1 MKKRT
6 SCCLLSFLL
15 FTACSF
21 NYDTVTQTY
30 DGPNLIMNNAEY
42 VRITNGNPEIHLKAE
57 EIRQF
62 EAKHTMELD
71 KFSFEQYNAA
81 PEGQKAIPDINTRGK
96 AGFAQME
103 TDTGNFS
110 MKNDISIE
118 VSSEDISLET
128 AEMTWKNEDRTLAA
142 PGQVSIQRSDGTT
155 LTGADFSA
163 NARDRSWKFG
173 SAVAGSIV
181 EKDDAQEDTTSES
194 FIQ

>member
-1 MKKRT
+1 MNIKKRT
-6 SCCLLSFLL
+6 KPRDWLPLLSFLL
-15 FTACSF
+15 ISACSF
-21 NYDTVTQTY
+21 TYDTPSQAE

-42 VRITNGNPEIHLKAE
+42 VRITNGNPEIHVKAE

-71 KFSFEQYNAA
+71 SFSFEQYNAA
-81 PEGQKAIPDINTRGK
+81 PEGQEAIPDINTKGK

-128 AEMTWKNEDRTLAA
+128 AEITWQNDDRTLTA

-155 LTGADFSA
+155 LTGTDFSA
-163 NARDRSWKFG
+163 NARERSWTFG
-173 SAVAGSIV
+173 SAVEGSIV
-181 EKDDAQEDTTSES
+181 ENEK
-194 FIQ
+194 